1 MKKVLLI
8 IGGIIVLIIIIAIA
22 SGGGEQQG
30 PEKVGETPTT
40 GAKTEQPKQ
49 QETKVYNL
57 GDQVKLE
64 DKIVTAYS
72 ITDYTEPDQ
81 FLQAK
86 VGNKYVNVDVSIES
100 AGTEAINVNVF
111 GFALQDSDSYS
122 YTKATTSKE
131 PYYPTVVTV
140 QPGRKV
146 RGFISYEVPSNASG
160 FELVYTPS
168 GWSSG
173 QVIIDLGK

>member
-1 MKKVLLI
+1 MKKALLI

-30 PEKVGETPTT
+30 PEKVGEAPTT
-40 GAKTEQPKQ
+40 GTKTEQPKQ

-72 ITDYTEPDQ
+72 ITDYTEPNQ
-81 FLQAK
+81 FLQPKA
-86 VGNKYVNVDVSIES
+86 GNKYVNVDISIEN
-100 AGTEAINVNVF
+100 AGTEAITVNVLD
-111 GFALQDSDSYS
+111 FALQDSDGYS
-122 YTKATTSKE
+122 YTNAATSKE
-131 PYYPTVVTV
+131 PYLTVETV

-146 RGFISYEVPSNASG
+146 RGFISYEVPSGASG

-168 GWSSG
+168 WWSTG
-173 QVIIDLGK
+173 QVIIDLGR